1 MAFPRGIMIRISVR
15 TVLCAAIASTA
26 AVTLVAPAAFATDKT
41 MTLAQQ
47 NQQGGQVLQ
56 LPGLPPIKLP
66 PGTQVFGLNGQ
77 GTAPTPPARPGAAGR
92 EGQTREGQAREGQTR
107 EGQIRED
114 ESLERSRSRAANPD
128 TSKAKSKTAA
138 AKKKPVGRDAM
149 LTDLFNRLAKA
160 KTRTEARGIVAS
172 IEQTWLQSGSDTA
185 DLLMRRALQAMKKQ
199 NHKLA
204 LELLNKVVYLEP
216 NWSEVWNQRA
226 TARYY
231 ADDPDGAVADVAQTL
246 AREPRHFAALVGLG
260 FILRRAKQEKMALQV
275 FRRALAI
282 NPQLTN
288 IKSIIEK
295 LEISVEGQGI

>member
-1 MAFPRGIMIRISVR
+1 MIRISVR

-26 AVTLVAPAAFATDKT
+26 AVTLVASAAFATDKT

-47 NQQGGQVLQ
+47 NQQGGKVLQ

-66 PGTQVFGLNGQ
+66 PGTQVFGPNGQ
-77 GTAPTPPARPGAAGR
+77 GTAPTPPAPPGAAGR

-114 ESLERSRSRAANPD
+114 ESLERSRSRAATPD

-138 AKKKPVGRDAM
+138 AQKKPVDRDAV

-275 FRRALAI
+275 FRRALEI

>member
-1 MAFPRGIMIRISVR
+1 MIRISVR

-41 MTLAQQ
+41 MTRAQQ

-66 PGTQVFGLNGQ
+66 PGTQGFGPNGQ
-77 GTAPTPPARPGAAGR
+77 GTAPTPPAPPGAAGR

-114 ESLERSRSRAANPD
+114 ESLERSRSRAATPD

-138 AKKKPVGRDAM
+138 AQKKPVGRDAV

-275 FRRALAI
+275 FRRALEI

>member
-1 MAFPRGIMIRISVR
+1 MIRISVR

-41 MTLAQQ
+41 MTRAQQ

-66 PGTQVFGLNGQ
+66 PGTQVFGPNGQ

-107 EGQIRED
+107 EEQIRED
-114 ESLERSRSRAANPD
+114 ESLERSRSRAATPD

-138 AKKKPVGRDAM
+138 AQKKPVGRDAV

-275 FRRALAI
+275 FRRALEI

>member
-1 MAFPRGIMIRISVR
+1 MIRISVR

-26 AVTLVAPAAFATDKT
+26 AVTLVAPVAFATDKT
-41 MTLAQQ
+41 ITLAQQ

-66 PGTQVFGLNGQ
+66 PGTQVFGPNGQ
-77 GTAPTPPARPGAAGR
+77 GTAPTPPVRPGAAGR
-92 EGQTREGQAREGQTR
+92 EGQTREGQARERHAR

-114 ESLERSRSRAANPD
+114 ESLERSRSRAATPD

-138 AKKKPVGRDAM
+138 AKKKPVGRDAV

-204 LELLNKVVYLEP
+204 LELLNKVVFLEP

-275 FRRALAI
+275 FRRALEI

>member
-1 MAFPRGIMIRISVR
+1 MIRISVR
-15 TVLCAAIASTA
+15 TVLYAAIASTA

-41 MTLAQQ
+41 ITLAQQ

-66 PGTQVFGLNGQ
+66 PGTQVFGPNGQ
-77 GTAPTPPARPGAAGR
+77 GTVPTPPARPGAAGR
-92 EGQTREGQAREGQTR
+92 EGQTREGQAREGQ
-107 EGQIRED
+107 IRED
-114 ESLERSRSRAANPD
+114 ESLERSRSRAATPD

-172 IEQTWLQSGSDTA
+172 IEQTWLQSDSDTA

-204 LELLNKVVYLEP
+204 LELLNKVVFLEP

-275 FRRALAI
+275 FRCALEI

>member
-15 TVLCAAIASTA
+15 TILGAAIVSAASA
-26 AVTLVAPAAFATDKT
+26 TLFVPAALATDKT
-41 MTLAQQ
+41 IILAQQ

-66 PGTQVFGLNGQ
+66 PGTQVYGPNGQ
-77 GTAPTPPARPGAAGR
+77 GTAPAPPARPGAAGR
-92 EGQTREGQAREGQTR
+92 EGQTKEGQV
-107 EGQIRED
+107 RED
-114 ESLERSRSRAANPD
+114 EALERSRSRAATPEAD
-128 TSKAKSKTAA
+128 KQKGKTTT
-138 AKKKPVGRDAM
+138 AKKKPVGRDAV

-160 KTRTEARGIVAS
+160 KTRTEARGIVSS

-204 LELLNKVVYLEP
+204 LELLNKVVFLEP

-260 FILRRAKQEKMALQV
+260 FILRRANQEKMALKV
-275 FRRALAI
+275 FRRALEI

>member
-1 MAFPRGIMIRISVR
+1 MIRISVR

-41 MTLAQQ
+41 MTRAQQ

-66 PGTQVFGLNGQ
+66 PGTQGFGPNGQ
-77 GTAPTPPARPGAAGR
+77 GTAPTPPARPDAAGR

-107 EGQIRED
+107 EEQIRED
-114 ESLERSRSRAANPD
+114 ESLERSRSRAATPD

-138 AKKKPVGRDAM
+138 AQKKPVGRDAV

-275 FRRALAI
+275 FRRALEI